1 MNTVHPHLQHN
12 VTSKAS
18 RFASKSGK
26 VGSFDWAGQ
35 IKLAIV
41 LSVVAAITATTLAN
55 RVAEPVLI
63 VGVIVVASFAGW
75 ARVQPTAQYERQSE
89 RQLIRIPVR
98 HR

>member
-1 MNTVHPHLQHN
+1 MNTVHPHLRHN
-12 VTSKAS
+12 LTNSVNDNDNDNVNVNDS
-18 RFASKSGK
+18 R
-26 VGSFDWAGQ
+26 FDWAGQ

-41 LSVVAAITATTLAN
+41 LSLVAALTTITLAG

-75 ARVQPTAQYERQSE
+75 ARVQPAPQAE

>member
-1 MNTVHPHLQHN
+1 MNTLHTHIHHN
-12 VTSKAS
+12 GDAS
-18 RFASKSGK
+18 R
-26 VGSFDWAGQ
+26 FDWAGQ

-41 LSVVAAITATTLAN
+41 LSVVAAITAITLAG

-75 ARVQPTAQYERQSE
+75 ARVEPTRQPE

>member
-1 MNTVHPHLQHN
+1 MNAAH
-12 VTSKAS
+12 TSTTPVA
-18 RFASKSGK
+18 R
-26 VGSFDWAGQ
+26 FDWAGQ

-41 LSVVAAITATTLAN
+41 LSVLAAITTVALAG

-63 VGVIVVASFAGW
+63 VGIIVVASLAGW
-75 ARVQPTAQYERQSE
+75 ARVHPDDQLE

>member
-1 MNTVHPHLQHN
+1 MNTVHTHTHTN
-12 VTSKAS
+12 
-18 RFASKSGK
+18 GD
-26 VGSFDWAGQ
+26 VGRFDWAGQ

-41 LSVVAAITATTLAN
+41 LSMIAAITTIALAD

-75 ARVQPTAQYERQSE
+75 ARVQPAPHSA
-89 RQLIRIPVR
+89 RQLIPVPVR

>member
-1 MNTVHPHLQHN
+1 MNNVHPHDH
-12 VTSKAS
+12 
-18 RFASKSGK
+18 RD
-26 VGSFDWAGQ
+26 VGRFDWAGQ

-41 LSVVAAITATTLAN
+41 LSVIAAITAIALAG
-55 RVAEPVLI
+55 RVAEPVVI

-75 ARVQPTAQYERQSE
+75 ARVQPAPQPA

>member
-12 VTSKAS
+12 VTSNDTGNDS
-18 RFASKSGK
+18 H
-26 VGSFDWAGQ
+26 FDWAGQ

-41 LSVVAAITATTLAN
+41 LSVVAAITAITLAG

-75 ARVQPTAQYERQSE
+75 ARVEPTRQPERQPE
-89 RQLIRIPVR
+89 GQLIRIPVR

>member
-12 VTSKAS
+12 VTNDS
-18 RFASKSGK
+18 RF
-26 VGSFDWAGQ
+26 DWVGQ
-35 IKLAIV
+35 IKLAVV
-41 LSVVAAITATTLAN
+41 LSVVAAITAITLAG

-75 ARVQPTAQYERQSE
+75 ARVQPTPQPERQPE